1 MLPLAVLNRGVRG
14 KKWDTPV
21 ALQAPMLVAGTFC
34 QLYLSVARKLYTT
47 APPVYR
53 VLDLIQMAIGKRP
66 ALRHPERASQMI
78 RYMTFSL
85 PPMVSP
91 GRSWVEV

>member
-14 KKWDTPV
+14 NQWDTPI
-21 ALQAPMLVAGTFC
+21 ALQAPMLVVGTFC
-34 QLYLSVARKLYTT
+34 QLYLLVARKLYPT
-47 APPVYR
+47 APPVYH
-53 VLDLIQMAIGKRP
+53 VLDLIQMAIGEQP

-85 PPMVSP
+85 PRMVSP
-91 GRSWVEV
+91 RRSWVEV

>member
-1 MLPLAVLNRGVRG
+1 
-14 KKWDTPV
+14 
-21 ALQAPMLVAGTFC
+21 MLVAGTFC
-34 QLYLSVARKLYTT
+34 QLYLSVARKLYPM
-47 APPVYR
+47 APPVYHI
-53 VLDLIQMAIGKRP
+53 LDLIQMAIGEQP

-85 PPMVSP
+85 PRMVSP